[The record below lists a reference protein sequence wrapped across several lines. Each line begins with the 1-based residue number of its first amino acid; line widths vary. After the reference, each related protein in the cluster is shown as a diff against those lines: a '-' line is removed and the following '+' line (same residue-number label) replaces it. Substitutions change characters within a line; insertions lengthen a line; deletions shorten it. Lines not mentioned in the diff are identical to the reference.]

1 MPIRQRAIP
10 IKVVVAKLGLD
21 GHDRGAKVIARSLR
35 DAGMEVVYTGI
46 FQTPDSI
53 VRAVLE
59 EDAQVLGIS
68 SLSGAHMEYTTEILR
83 QLRQTGLDDVL
94 VLVGGTI
101 PAADAVEQA
110 ASVVE
115 MQVAERDEVD
125 GQGIE
130 PRDPHRVEDWPP
142 FDAPDPARLL

>member
-1 MPIRQRAIP
+1 MEPHRRAIP

-46 FQTPDSI
+46 FQTPDSV

-83 QLRQTGLDDVL
+83 QLRQKGLDDVL
-94 VLVGGTI
+94 VLIGGTI
-101 PAADAVEQA
+101 PTTDAVELRRLG
-110 ASVVE
+110 
-115 MQVAERDEVD
+115 VAEVFTPGTPTARIVAF
-125 GQGIE
+125 IE
-130 PRDPHRVEDWPP
+130 AHTPRRE
-142 FDAPDPARLL
+142 FEAG